1 MEIMARDH
9 LVDHER
15 REFLRMTANTATL
28 LELAASPLAALA
40 QTAGGAPLKIGMVG
54 SGREGGALGTA
65 FVKAGHQVMFSSR
78 HPEQLKG
85 LVDGLGPRAQAGTV
99 EQAIA
104 FGDVV
109 AIVVPYTA
117 MEQIGKDHAA
127 ALAKKALVIDVSNP
141 IARRDGDDL
150 AKWVEQQGGAGLA
163 TAKLLPGARIV
174 RAFNAINYAKLSE
187 DAHRPGELVGVP
199 IAGDDQN
206 ALAIASNL
214 IREIGFE
221 PVVVG
226 GLSMGKFLVPG
237 TPLGGEHTSAEIR
250 QIVASLH

>member
-1 MEIMARDH
+1 
-9 LVDHER
+9 
-15 REFLRMTANTATL
+15 
-28 LELAASPLAALA
+28 LAALA
-40 QTAGGAPLKIGMVG
+40 QPAGKAPLKIGMVG

-78 HPEQLKG
+78 HPEELKG
-85 LVDGLGPRAQAGTV
+85 LVDGLGPLAQAGTV

-127 ALAKKALVIDVSNP
+127 TLSKKALVLDVSNP
-141 IARRDGDDL
+141 IARRDGEEL
-150 AKWVEQQGGAGLA
+150 VKSVEQQGGAGLA

-174 RAFNAINYAKLSE
+174 RALNAIGYMKLSE
-187 DAHRPGELVGVP
+187 DAHRQGELVGVP
-199 IAGDDQN
+199 IAGDDQS

-221 PVVVG
+221 PVLVG
-226 GLSMGKFLVPG
+226 GLSMGKYLVPG
-237 TPLGGEHTSAEIR
+237 TPLAGEHTSAEIR
-250 QIVASLH
+250 QIAAGLH

>member
-28 LELAASPLAALA
+28 LALAASPLAALA

-54 SGREGGALGTA
+54 AGREGGALGTA

-109 AIVVPYTA
+109 AIVVPYAA

-127 ALAKKALVIDVSNP
+127 ALAKKALVI
-141 IARRDGDDL
+141 
-150 AKWVEQQGGAGLA
+150 
-163 TAKLLPGARIV
+163 
-174 RAFNAINYAKLSE
+174 
-187 DAHRPGELVGVP
+187 
-199 IAGDDQN
+199 
-206 ALAIASNL
+206 
-214 IREIGFE
+214 
-221 PVVVG
+221 
-226 GLSMGKFLVPG
+226 
-237 TPLGGEHTSAEIR
+237 
-250 QIVASLH
+250 

>member
-1 MEIMARDH
+1 MPRDQFAH
-9 LVDHER
+9 HDR
-15 REFLRMTANTATL
+15 RDFLRV
-28 LELAASPLAALA
+28 AASGTALLALASLPLAALA
-40 QTAGGAPLKIGMVG
+40 QPASAASLKIGMVG

-78 HPEQLKG
+78 HPDELKS
-85 LVDGLGPRAQAGTV
+85 LVDGLGPLARAGTV

-109 AIVVPYTA
+109 AIVIPYTA
-117 MEQIGKDHAA
+117 MEQIGKDYGAS
-127 ALAKKALVIDVSNP
+127 LAKKALVLDVSNP
-141 IARRDGDDL
+141 IARRDGDEL

-163 TAKLLPGARIV
+163 TAKLLPGAHIV
-174 RAFNAINYAKLSE
+174 RAFNAIGSAKLSE
-187 DAHRPGELVGVP
+187 DAHRPGELVAVP

-214 IREIGFE
+214 VREIGFE
-221 PVVVG
+221 PVTVG
-226 GLSMGKFLVPG
+226 GLAMGKYLVPG

-250 QIVASLH
+250 QIVAGLH

>member
-1 MEIMARDH
+1 MARDH
-9 LVDHER
+9 LVDRER
-15 REFLRMTANTATL
+15 REFLRLAVKSTVL
-28 LELAASPLAALA
+28 LALAASPLGALA
-40 QTAGGAPLKIGMVG
+40 QPVGGARLKIGMVG

-65 FVKAGHQVMFSSR
+65 FVKAGHPVMFSSR

-85 LVDGLGPRAQAGTV
+85 LVDGLGPLAQAGTV

-104 FGDVV
+104 FGDLV

-117 MEQIGKDHAA
+117 VEQIGKDHAT
-127 ALAKKALVIDVSNP
+127 ALAKKALVLDVSNP

-150 AKWVEQQGGAGLA
+150 VKWVEQQGGAGLA
-163 TAKLLPGARIV
+163 TAKLLPGAHIV

-187 DAHRPGELVGVP
+187 DAHRQGELVGVP

-206 ALAIASNL
+206 ALAIVSNL

-221 PVVVG
+221 PVIVG
-226 GLSMGKFLVPG
+226 GLSMGKYLVPG